1 MGRVKSERATQLL
14 IDNPRMSYKTFKKL
28 TGYSKATYDQLKSRI
43 KASVDAALKY
53 EVKQR
58 FLREMKQ
65 RMREKYGFVNLKNT
79 PLQGGSNEI
88 Y

>member
-1 MGRVKSERATQLL
+1 MKTQLRK
-14 IDNPRMSYKTFKKL
+14 DNEIKTEKILELEEVTLRF
-28 TGYSKATYDQLKSRI
+28 
-43 KASVDAALKY
+43 